1 MRAMSWRPPAIVTL
15 AATAVA
21 LGGCGGNGN
30 GGGEADGQAS
40 GACAAAKTALRDTV
54 AERDRLFVD
63 QQLGA
68 AAKACEGE
76 LEAGTTEACT
86 AARADLEAAA
96 AEVSAPPDLESRV
109 DAAVAACVG
118 TTITST
124 IPAP

>member
-1 MRAMSWRPPAIVTL
+1 VSRRTIGIACLSALLL
-15 AATAVA
+15 AAA
-21 LGGCGGNGN
+21 GCGGGN
-30 GGGEADGQAS
+30 DDDGGGQEAVG
-40 GACAAAKTALRDTV
+40 GGCAAAKAELLSTV

-68 AAKACEGE
+68 ATQACEGE
-76 LEAGTTEACT
+76 LGTGGSADKCS

-96 AEVSAPPDLESRV
+96 AEETAPADLDARV
-109 DAAVAACVG
+109 DAAVESCVG

>member
-1 MRAMSWRPPAIVTL
+1 MTRRAPAIVVF

-21 LGGCGGNGN
+21 GACGGGG
-30 GGGEADGQAS
+30 GGGEAVGGD
-40 GACAAAKTALRDTV
+40 CAAAKTELVDTV

-63 QQLGA
+63 LQLGDA
-68 AAKACEGE
+68 TKACEGD
-76 LEAGTTEACT
+76 LEAAGTPETCT

-96 AEVSAPPDLESRV
+96 AEETPPPDLGARV

>member
-1 MRAMSWRPPAIVTL
+1 VTWRAIGSGVVA
-15 AATAVA
+15 AVA
-21 LGGCGGNGN
+21 LAAAGCGGGD
-30 GGGEADGQAS
+30 GDDGTGGEAAVG
-40 GACAAAKTALRDTV
+40 GGCAAAKAELLSTV

-68 AAKACEGE
+68 ATQACEGE
-76 LEAGTTEACT
+76 LGTGGSADKCG

-96 AEVSAPPDLESRV
+96 AEETAPPDLDARV
-109 DAAVAACVG
+109 DAAVESCVG

>member
-1 MRAMSWRPPAIVTL
+1 MTWRPPAIVAL

-21 LGGCGGNGN
+21 VGGCGGG
-30 GGGEADGQAS
+30 GGGEAS
-40 GACAAAKTALRDTV
+40 GGGCGTAKTALRDTI

-63 QQLGA
+63 LQLGE

-76 LEAGTTEACT
+76 LEAAGTAERCT

-96 AEVSAPPDLESRV
+96 AEETPPPDLQSRV